1 LHIGGN
7 DPKDIQYEIIGVVG
21 DTKYESVK
29 GDFAPTAYLLLKD
42 SGATYALRTASEPA
56 PLIPVVRKVVNDV
69 DVDLPVF
76 SFRTQTEAIDSHLFN
91 EHMLTS
97 LFSLFGVLALVL
109 SCIGLYGLLSYTV
122 ALRTREIGIRVALGA
137 QRRDA
142 LLLIMREGLMLI
154 IFGSMVG
161 TVAAFAVTRLLQ
173 SLLFNIRPTDPVTFV
188 AVCALLVLVG
198 LLASFA
204 PARRAT
210 HVEPV
215 VALRYE

>member
-1 LHIGGN
+1 
-7 DPKDIQYEIIGVVG
+7 
-21 DTKYESVK
+21 
-29 GDFAPTAYLLLKD
+29 
-42 SGATYALRTASEPA
+42 
-56 PLIPVVRKVVNDV
+56 
-69 DVDLPVF
+69 
-76 SFRTQTEAIDSHLFN
+76 
-91 EHMLTS
+91 MLTS

>member
-1 LHIGGN
+1 
-7 DPKDIQYEIIGVVG
+7 
-21 DTKYESVK
+21 
-29 GDFAPTAYLLLKD
+29 
-42 SGATYALRTASEPA
+42 
-56 PLIPVVRKVVNDV
+56 
-69 DVDLPVF
+69 
-76 SFRTQTEAIDSHLFN
+76 
-91 EHMLTS
+91 
-97 LFSLFGVLALVL
+97 
-109 SCIGLYGLLSYTV
+109 
-122 ALRTREIGIRVALGA
+122 
-137 QRRDA
+137 
-142 LLLIMREGLMLI
+142 MLI